1 MLVLTRKA
9 GESIVIAEQIIVTVL
24 EVNSKGVRIGIE
36 APKEIAVH
44 RQEIQNKIDGAKDGS

>member
-24 EVNSKGVRIGIE
+24 EVNSKSVRIGIE
-36 APKEIAVH
+36 APKEISVH
-44 RQEIQNKIDGAKDGS
+44 RKEIQNKIDGAKYGS